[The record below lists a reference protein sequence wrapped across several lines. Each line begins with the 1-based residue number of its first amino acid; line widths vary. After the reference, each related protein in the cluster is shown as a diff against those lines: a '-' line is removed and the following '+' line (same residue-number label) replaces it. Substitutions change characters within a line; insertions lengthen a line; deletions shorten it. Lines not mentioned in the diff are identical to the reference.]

1 MLPHRLGEGGQSP
14 ARVGQQPGPL
24 APGRGEGAAGRR
36 HQVER
41 GQRPVEVAAA
51 AADPGQA
58 ERRRGDVVG
67 VGARAGGVERL
78 GHVELAAGLAGQGQR
93 QLGGQL
99 AGHLAVDRVEGG
111 LGAGRV
117 VGAER
122 GEPGQPHGAPLPRVG
137 GEHVARP
144 TEATMS
150 VRPASSAARPVAS
163 STSGGGRR
171 APCSSTA
178 SRATGSSTLTVRS
191 QPACGSLSSTRSA
204 GRWPQTSGSSVTR
217 GESNS
222 REDVECWAA
231 PVCPSP
237 AATTSRST
245 PSSCTRISSAEANR
259 SAGSGA
265 QALASSR

>member
-1 MLPHRLGEGGQSP
+1 
-14 ARVGQQPGPL
+14 
-24 APGRGEGAAGRR
+24 
-36 HQVER
+36 
-41 GQRPVEVAAA
+41 
-51 AADPGQA
+51 
-58 ERRRGDVVG
+58 
-67 VGARAGGVERL
+67 
-78 GHVELAAGLAGQGQR
+78 
-93 QLGGQL
+93 
-99 AGHLAVDRVEGG
+99 
-111 LGAGRV
+111 
-117 VGAER
+117 
-122 GEPGQPHGAPLPRVG
+122 
-137 GEHVARP
+137 
-144 TEATMS
+144 MS

-163 STSGGGRR
+163 STSGEDVG
-171 APCSSTA
+171 AVWSTA

-191 QPACGSLSSTRSA
+191 QPACGSLSSTRSV